1 MYLIVLQWCPL
12 PMTLSNT
19 DINIVSSSLSKS
31 NRAHQKQVEQM
42 KAKVNSKKENPPM
55 KH

>member
-1 MYLIVLQWCPL
+1 
-12 PMTLSNT
+12 MTLSSIGINT
-19 DINIVSSSLSKS
+19 DSSLSKS

-42 KAKVNSKKENPPM
+42 KARVNSKKENAPM

>member
-1 MYLIVLQWCPL
+1 
-12 PMTLSNT
+12 MTLSNT
-19 DINIVSSSLSKS
+19 DINIVSSLSKS

-42 KAKVNSKKENPPM
+42 KARVNSKKENAPM

>member
-1 MYLIVLQWCPL
+1 VLQWCPL

-19 DINIVSSSLSKS
+19 DINIVSSLSKS
-31 NRAHQKQVEQM
+31 NRAHQKHFEQM
-42 KAKVNSKKENPPM
+42 KAKVNSKKDNPPM